1 MPLTFPFAL
10 QDGFNKLLGVQVIAW
25 GPGAVTLELGVRD
38 ALINPAAVVNGGALA
53 SLIDSA
59 CTMAGSW
66 FDDPKQRRVPV
77 TLTLT
82 TNFLTGAKQGPLT
95 CTARRS
101 GGGDT
106 TFMAEA
112 EVTDGA
118 GRLVATG
125 RAVMRYVGGPR

>member
-1 MPLTFPFAL
+1 MPLKFPFAL
-10 QDGFNKLLGVQVIAW
+10 RDGYNALLGVQVAAW
-25 GPGAVTLELGVRD
+25 GPDAATLQFDVRD
-38 ALINPAAVVNGGALA
+38 ALLNPGAVVHGGALA

-66 FDDPKQRRVPV
+66 FDDPKLRRVPV

-82 TNFLTGAKQGPLT
+82 TNFLAPVRQGPVT

-101 GGGDT
+101 GGGET

-112 EVTDGA
+112 EVVDGA
-118 GRLVATG
+118 GGLVATG
-125 RAVMRYVGGPR
+125 RAVMRYLGKPR